1 MSPSQ
6 VFTRIYFSPLSSAS
20 QISSTI
26 VPLSQTYQQLVENG
40 RFTIWFW
47 QCLPQWATPAQLTC
61 WSGDIKGALSTYFLI
76 ANHPKV
82 PPKHFVT
89 IYNHRLGGLS
99 RVVVNDRL
107 KRTVVQLRWGR
118 TSGVYIKVRSPL
130 TREYVCTRYKGCGEP
145 LG

>member
-1 MSPSQ
+1 MCLRPKCLYGYIFPSLLCLSNLFNDRAF
-6 VFTRIYFSPLSSAS
+6 VTNLPTTSGERPL
-20 QISSTI
+20 
-26 VPLSQTYQQLVENG
+26 YNLV
-40 RFTIWFW
+40 W